1 MLVRWGKVQLDFK
14 LWHLLL
20 IYKKKIKMLSTWK
33 TSTEVSDLTFQS
45 TPTLYN
51 AVFNPMHLQSL

>member
-1 MLVRWGKVQLDFK
+1 MFN
-14 LWHLLL
+14 LL
-20 IYKKKIKMLSTWK
+20 KKIKVLSSWK
-33 TSTEVSDLTFQS
+33 TNTEVSDLTFQS

>member
-1 MLVRWGKVQLDFK
+1 
-14 LWHLLL
+14 
-20 IYKKKIKMLSTWK
+20 MLSTWK
-33 TSTEVSDLTFQS
+33 TNTEVSDLTFQS